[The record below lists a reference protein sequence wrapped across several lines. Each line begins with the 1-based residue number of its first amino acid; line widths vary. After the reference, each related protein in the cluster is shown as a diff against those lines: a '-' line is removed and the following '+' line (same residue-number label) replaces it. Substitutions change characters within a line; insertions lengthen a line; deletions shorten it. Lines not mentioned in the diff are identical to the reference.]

1 MASGPASQLPF
12 TTLPSNTMTPYLRAH
27 VEVSDETLR
36 WDSWWTILGF
46 IPIHKDRVALPL
58 ADLAATRSRVGF
70 HGDRLVVGL
79 ALVGVALVWVRGW
92 MWFVALGVSALLLMM
107 APTAQ
112 LCVTTKDGRTRRLSL
127 CIRHKLDVDLIA
139 VALEILTGRRPPRER
154 HHPRAAPAS
163 TAPPEPAST
172 APPADP
178 PASGPVTA

>member
-92 MWFVALGVSALLLMM
+92 MWFVALGVSALLLMI

-139 VALEILTGRRPPRER
+139 VALEVLTGRRPPRKHR
-154 HHPRAAPAS
+154 RTRPS
-163 TAPPEPAST
+163 
-172 APPADP
+172 APPAEP
-178 PASGPVTA
+178 PVSGPVTP